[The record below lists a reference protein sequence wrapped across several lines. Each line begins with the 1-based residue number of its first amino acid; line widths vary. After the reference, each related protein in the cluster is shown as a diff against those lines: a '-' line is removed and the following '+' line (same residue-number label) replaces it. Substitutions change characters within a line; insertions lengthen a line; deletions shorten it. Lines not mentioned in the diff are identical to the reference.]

1 MATVT
6 LKNFIIAPTELEA
19 SVIIDTAQGVFDQ
32 SLGGFRQLPGPFE
45 LIGVLTTE
53 EILVQI
59 PTGETYGTGAD
70 EDSDEW
76 QQYYYH
82 DEAVKLTATNHSETN
97 VAPSV
102 FRVYKPAIRW
112 QRCRGQAGMIT
123 SFFSPPFTGRA
134 APQFVSPHRPEQI
147 TSPPAKVSIVSPA
160 NGAVNQQL
168 DIYLSW
174 AKPSMARR
182 YDVLRLGP
190 PGPLH
195 W

>member
-19 SVIIDTAQGVFDQ
+19 SVIVDTAQGVFDP
-32 SLGGFRQLPGPFE
+32 SLGGFRQLPGSFE

-70 EDSDEW
+70 EDSGEW

-102 FRVYKPAIRW
+102 FRVYKPAT
-112 QRCRGQAGMIT
+112 AG
-123 SFFSPPFTGRA
+123 
-134 APQFVSPHRPEQI
+134 
-147 TSPPAKVSIVSPA
+147 
-160 NGAVNQQL
+160 NAVG
-168 DIYLSW
+168 
-174 AKPSMARR
+174 
-182 YDVLRLGP
+182 VRLV
-190 PGPLH
+190 
-195 W
+195 